1 MAVAGWSWKI
11 DFHAHDLSSI
21 KGCFWWKGFIGC
33 WSIHFSLLTAHR
45 SFLKPSP
52 RGLIN
57 DWINLVLMIV
67 LKECYRPILMY
78 HASYQVREF
87 SNLPRRLFASALG
100 VGRTGGGRR
109 DHKWNW
115 FRKFHSRWW
124 RTFVIGLIHFIII
137 VLTKLSRI
145 KSGILCRM
153 YTTSITYLTFVE
165 KSYSI

>member
-1 MAVAGWSWKI
+1 M
-11 DFHAHDLSSI
+11 
-21 KGCFWWKGFIGC
+21 
-33 WSIHFSLLTAHR
+33 
-45 SFLKPSP
+45 
-52 RGLIN
+52 GLIN

-165 KSYSI
+165 KSYTLLINTYFPYNGYLIYNINSSILTRKGDLHFMSEKVYANQHFKSKW

>member
-1 MAVAGWSWKI
+1 M
-11 DFHAHDLSSI
+11 
-21 KGCFWWKGFIGC
+21 
-33 WSIHFSLLTAHR
+33 LLHM
-45 SFLKPSP
+45 
-52 RGLIN
+52 GLIN

-153 YTTSITYLTFVE
+153 YTSSITYLTFVE
-165 KSYSI
+165 NVIEILIILIYIMTIFYTRILTRKVDLHSFSRVNKI